1 MDARV
6 EKKTFLLFFLF
17 YFFLL
22 WEIRLRRLDAAR
34 VSGVRL
40 SEGIEICVSV
50 FSRVTH
56 TGFLDSPPSSPDY
69 YIGPVW
75 KGHFWS
81 IQKND
86 EQYSLF
92 SF

>member
-40 SEGIEICVSV
+40 SEGIEVCVSV

-69 YIGPVW
+69 YIGPFG
-75 KGHFWS
+75 KANS
-81 IQKND
+81 KND
-86 EQYSLF
+86 ELYSLF
-92 SF
+92 PF